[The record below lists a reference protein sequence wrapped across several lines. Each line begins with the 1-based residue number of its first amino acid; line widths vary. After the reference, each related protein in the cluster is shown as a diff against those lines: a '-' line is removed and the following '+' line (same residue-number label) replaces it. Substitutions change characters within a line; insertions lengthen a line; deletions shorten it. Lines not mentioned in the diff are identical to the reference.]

1 MSSLHRS
8 KFAPPAEDSGAV
20 AQADVPEW
28 LACLQE
34 ACELLWPAPALV
46 TVETGEPGRSGL
58 RDGWQR
64 LARCPA
70 RPSNSEFALIH
81 QVHRPPL
88 LVPADRHVAAAAIR
102 HHTRPRSPAGRLG
115 VKALSL
121 SLAGGLGGAVL
132 RGRVHVS
139 APAGASTIES
149 HLKEVLEQDLQL
161 SMYLGPAR
169 ANRKPVLQ
177 LLTEDGETAAFAKIG
192 VNPLTCRLV
201 RAEHDSLLQ
210 LGRAGLSEITIPRVL
225 HFDSWQ
231 GLDVLVLSPLPA
243 WLPPR
248 PLSSARL
255 TAAMTELAHV
265 AGVQTGPLLGS
276 RYLQTLRSRLVDA
289 DQGAEQAALHDALDT
304 LAARAGD
311 EVLTFGSWH
320 GDWSPWNMAS
330 TSQGLLV
337 WDWERFTCC
346 APLGFD
352 ALHYRLQSEVT
363 AGQHDPAAA
372 ARQCFE
378 RAVHQLDPFG
388 VAPRPAQVTA
398 LLYLVDL
405 AARYLADRQ
414 AKAGAPL
421 GAPGTWLIPAVADKV
436 TRL

>member
-8 KFAPPAEDSGAV
+8 RFAPTAEDNEAV
-20 AQADVPEW
+20 AHADEPEW
-28 LACLQE
+28 LTCLRE
-34 ACELLWPAPALV
+34 VCGLLWPAPALV
-46 TVETGEPGRSGL
+46 SVETGEPGRTGL

-64 LARCPA
+64 LTRYPV
-70 RPSNSEFALIH
+70 RPSHSEFALTRG
-81 QVHRPPL
+81 VHRPPL

-121 SLAGGLGGAVL
+121 GLVGGLGGAVL
-132 RGRVHVS
+132 RGRVHVN
-139 APAGASTIES
+139 APAGAHTIES
-149 HLKEVLEQDLQL
+149 YLKEVLDQDLHL

-177 LLTEDGETAAFAKIG
+177 LLTEDGETIAFAKVG
-192 VNPLTCRLV
+192 VNPLTRRLV
-201 RAEHDSLLQ
+201 RAEHDSLLR
-210 LGRAGLSEITIPRVL
+210 LGRAGLGEITTPQVL

-255 TAAMTELAHV
+255 MAAMSELAHV
-265 AGVQTGPLLGS
+265 GGIRPGPLLS
-276 RYLQTLRSRLVDA
+276 SPYLRALHSRLADA
-289 DQGAEQAALHDALDT
+289 DQGAEQAALHDALDA
-304 LAARAGD
+304 LAARAG
-311 EVLTFGSWH
+311 EGLLTFGAWH

-330 TSQGLLV
+330 TSHGLLV
-337 WDWERFTCC
+337 WDWERFTCG

-352 ALHYRLQSEVT
+352 ALHHWLQSEVT

-378 RAVHQLDPFG
+378 WAPQQLAPFG
-388 VAPRPAQVTA
+388 VAPRQAQVTA

-405 AARYLADRQ
+405 ATRYLADRQ

-421 GAPGTWLIPAVADKV
+421 GAPGIWLIPAITDKV
-436 TRL
+436 TQL

>member
-8 KFAPPAEDSGAV
+8 KFAPPAEDNDAV
-20 AQADVPEW
+20 ARVDAPEW
-28 LACLQE
+28 LSCLRE
-34 ACELLWPAPALV
+34 VCELLWPALALV
-46 TVETGEPGRSGL
+46 TMETGEPGRTGL

-70 RPSNSEFALIH
+70 PSSDSEFALIH
-81 QVHRPPL
+81 GVHRPPL
-88 LVPADRHVAAAAIR
+88 LVPADRHGAAAAIR
-102 HHTRPRSPAGRLG
+102 HHTRPRSSAGRLG

-121 SLAGGLGGAVL
+121 SLAGGLGAVL
-132 RGRVHVS
+132 RGRVHVQ
-139 APAGASTIES
+139 APAGANTIES
-149 HLKEVLEQDLQL
+149 YLKEVLAQDLQL

-177 LLTEDGETAAFAKIG
+177 LLTEDGETAAFAKVG

-201 RAEHDSLLQ
+201 RAEHDSLLR
-210 LGRAGLSEITIPRVL
+210 LGRAGLSEITTPQVL

-248 PLSSARL
+248 PLSSSRL

-265 AGVQTGPLLGS
+265 GGVQRGPLLGS
-276 RYLQTLRSRLVDA
+276 AYLRDLHSRLTDA
-289 DQGAEQAALHDALDT
+289 DEGAERAALHDALDA
-304 LAARAGD
+304 LAARAGHG
-311 EVLTFGSWH
+311 VLTFGSWH

-330 TSQGLLV
+330 TSRGLLV
-337 WDWERFTCC
+337 WDWERFTCG

-352 ALHYRLQSEVT
+352 ALHHRLQSEVT

-372 ARQCFE
+372 ARQCID
-378 RAVHQLDPFG
+378 RAPHQLAPFG
-388 VAPRPAQVTA
+388 VAPRQAQVTA

-405 AARYLADRQ
+405 ATRYLADRQ

-421 GAPGTWLIPAVADKV
+421 GAPGTWLIPAITDKV
-436 TRL
+436 TQL